1 VIWTEEKQTRDKPLT
16 DAEVVRYRNMLTPE
30 QREALDRLYEAV
42 LEANVARQGAQSA
55 DEAVAVGAA
64 TEKQGVHRG

>member
-1 VIWTEEKQTRDKPLT
+1 MIWAEEKQTRHKPLT
-16 DAEVVRYRNMLTPE
+16 DAEVVSYRNMLTPE

-55 DEAVAVGAA
+55 GGLVAVGAA
-64 TEKQGVHRG
+64 AEKQGVSCG